1 MASLLKKYW
10 ILLTIIL
17 IAGIAGLIFYT
28 RSVSASNTKTST
40 TKITEYTVT
49 RKTIQETLT
58 LSGKI
63 DAEEKA
69 SLRFATSGRLAWVG
83 VKTGDTVKKYQVL
96 ASLDQRDLKK
106 NLEKKLNTYLST
118 RWDFEQTKDD
128 ETETSDIGL
137 TQKVRDAAKRILDKS
152 QFGLTNSVLD
162 VELQTLTLEYASLWT
177 PIDGIVT
184 NIDTPFA
191 GVNITPA
198 SAEFAVVNPQTLYLS
213 TLPDQTEVSTL
224 TSSMSAEIKFDS
236 YPDMIVPGTITFIA
250 FAPKTGE
257 SSTVYEVKL
266 SFPQNGKQY
275 RIGMTADATFTVQE
289 RKDVLAIPLAFQKS
303 ENGKSY
309 VLRKV
314 GNAKVKTPVTV
325 GLEGNDLIEITEGIS
340 EGDILY
346 D

>member
-10 ILLTIIL
+10 ILITIIVV
-17 IAGIAGLIFYT
+17 IAIIGIIFYA
-28 RSVSASNTKTST
+28 RSVSASNISAPK
-40 TKITEYTVT
+40 KITEYTVL
-49 RKTIQETLT
+49 RNSIKETLT

-83 VKTGDTVKKYQVL
+83 VKTGDSVKKYQVL

-106 NLEKKLNTYLST
+106 NLEKKLNTYLTT

-128 ETETSDIGL
+128 ETETADIGL
-137 TQKVRDAAKRILDKS
+137 TQEVRDSAKRILDKS
-152 QFGLTNSVLD
+152 QFGLNNSVLD
-162 VELQTLTLEYASLWT
+162 VELQTLTLEYANLWT

-198 SAEFAVVNPQTLYLS
+198 SAEFMVVNPATLYLS
-213 TLPDQTEVSTL
+213 TLPDQTEVSKL
-224 TSSMSAEIKFDS
+224 TSSMSAEIIFDS
-236 YPDMIVPGTITFIA
+236 NPEKTVQGTITSIA
-250 FAPKTGE
+250 FAPKAGE

-266 SFPQNGKQY
+266 AFPLNDSFY
-275 RIGMTADATFTVQE
+275 RIGMTADATFTVKE
-289 RKDVLAIPLAFQKS
+289 RKDVLAIPISFQKS
-303 ENGKSY
+303 DNGKPY
-309 VLRKV
+309 VNKKI
-314 GNAKVKTPVTV
+314 GNNRVKTPVTL
-325 GLEGNDLIEITEGIS
+325 GIEGNDLIEITEGIS
-340 EGDILY
+340 EGDVLY

>member
-10 ILLTIIL
+10 ILITVIIIAA
-17 IAGIAGLIFYT
+17 IAGAVFYT
-28 RSVSASNTKTST
+28 RSVSAAKSSSVK
-40 TKITEYTVT
+40 KITEYTVMRT
-49 RKTIQETLT
+49 SIKETLT
-58 LSGKI
+58 LSGEV

-69 SLRFATSGRLAWVG
+69 SLRFATSGRLSWVG
-83 VKTGDTVKKYQVL
+83 VKTGDFVKKYQVL

-128 ETETSDIGL
+128 ETKTADIGL
-137 TQKVRDAAKRILDKS
+137 TQEVRDAAKRILDKS
-152 QFGLTNSVLD
+152 QFGLNNSVLD
-162 VELQTLTLEYASLWT
+162 VELQSLTLEYANLWT

-198 SAEFAVVNPQTLYLS
+198 SAEFAVVNPTTLYLS
-213 TLPDQTEVSTL
+213 TLPDQTEVGRL

-236 YPDMIVPGTITFIA
+236 FPEITIPGTIKSIA
-250 FAPKTGE
+250 FAPKAGE

-266 SFPQNGKQY
+266 AFPLNGAQY
-275 RIGMTADATFTVQE
+275 RIGMTADATFTINE
-289 RKDVLAIPLAFQKS
+289 RNDIFAIPLSFQKS
-303 ENGKSY
+303 ENGKPY

-314 GNAKVKTPVTV
+314 GNNKVKTPVTL
-325 GLEGNDLIEITEGIS
+325 GIEGNDLIEITEGIS
-340 EGDILY
+340 EGDVLY